1 MKLHI
6 RLLAAVFIVI
16 NSISSYSQV
25 DKTFILNNKKDWLQD
40 ISVTSTGLKYKII
53 EEGKGES
60 PKPGDMVAVHYMG
73 LLQDNSIFDNSFERD
88 EPLTFNYGVG
98 QVIQGWDE
106 GIGFLKPGG
115 KAFFV
120 VPPKLGYGKSEVLN
134 IPPNSTLYFF
144 VELVAVQK
152 NEKLQAFDTKGK
164 DTLRTPSG
172 IKYIVIEEGE
182 GGSPTPDNWAY
193 FHFTGYLPSG
203 QIFDAS
209 VLRGEPVRI
218 NPGEIEFIPA
228 WDEIVQ
234 LMKQGAKFH
243 VIVPPS
249 MGYGEKGLTGIV
261 GPNTTLRF
269 DMELLH
275 ISEKKEIKPFDCA
288 GKDTI
293 KTDSGLQLIHV
304 TEGEGIPPKENNV
317 VKIHFTGYL
326 ENGKMFQS
334 SLETDDPVIFAV
346 GQKQVIDGLDE
357 AVQYIKPGGTARV
370 IIPWQLGYGEE
381 GYMPVIPGKEELT
394 FDVELI
400 SVVE

>member
-1 MKLHI
+1 MN
-6 RLLAAVFIVI
+6 LLNREIIIWILLLF
-16 NSISSYSQV
+16 SITSYSQINQN
-25 DKTFILNNKKDWLQD
+25 DFLKHKKEWSKDL
-40 ISVTSTGLKYKII
+40 IETASGLKYTII
-53 EEGKGES
+53 EEDKGEK
-60 PKPGDMVAVHYMG
+60 PRPGDMVAVHYMG
-73 LLQDNSIFDNSFERD
+73 ALKDDTFFDNSFERE

-98 QVIQGWDE
+98 QVIKGWDE
-106 GIGFLKPGG
+106 GIGLLRPGG

-120 VPPKLGYGKSEVLN
+120 VPSKLGYGKSEVLN
-134 IPPNSTLYFF
+134 IPPNSMLYFY

-164 DTLRTPSG
+164 DTLKTPSG

-182 GGSPTPDNWAY
+182 GESPTKDNWAY

-218 NPGEIEFIPA
+218 NPGQIEFIPA

-234 LMKQGAKFH
+234 LMNTGAKFH

-249 MGYGEKGLTGIV
+249 MGYGEHGLTGIV
-261 GPNTTLRF
+261 SPNATLRF
-269 DMELLH
+269 DMELLM
-275 ISEKKEIKPFDCA
+275 ISEKREIKPFDCA

-293 KTDSGLQLIHV
+293 RTESGLQLIPV
-304 TEGEGIPPKENNV
+304 SEGEGIPPKENDV
-317 VKIHFTGYL
+317 VKVHFTGYL
-326 ENGKMFQS
+326 ENGEMFQS
-334 SLETDDPVIFAV
+334 SLETDDPIIFAI
-346 GQKQVIDGLDE
+346 GQHQVIDGLDE
-357 AVQYIKPGGTARV
+357 AVRYMKPGGTMRI

-381 GYMPVIPGKEELT
+381 GYMPVIPKKENLT